1 MGENTNH
8 RTCSSITTQLY
19 PQKPD
24 KPGALRHWW
33 FSPPNIFTF
42 PAFPKRHLQGAGV
55 RSTGADV
62 QRRAH
67 CHRARV
73 GATGA
78 AAEAQL
84 AVLKGPRFRHLEMG
98 KSMKIWY
105 FYIVTPPKSS
115 SFDHGFPTENRY
127 FTCCSQF
134 SHPTGKFG
142 REPGSGD
149 KPDTDQISNILV
161 RHVPNKQQGIRP
173 KCRFHQQIK
182 RGTLWVA
189 NSCS

>member
-1 MGENTNH
+1 MVFTTQH
-8 RTCSSITTQLY
+8 FHISSISQA
-19 PQKPD
+19 PPPRRRCEIHRRGCPA
-24 KPGALRHWW
+24 PGPL
-33 FSPPNIFTF
+33 P
-42 PAFPKRHLQGAGV
+42 QGARRRDGSGR
-55 RSTGADV
+55 RSPAGRPERTKISPLGD
-62 QRRAH
+62 
-67 CHRARV
+67 
-73 GATGA
+73 GKIYENLWTSMKIY
-78 AAEAQL
+78 EDL
-84 AVLKGPRFRHLEMG
+84 W

-105 FYIVTPPKSS
+105 FYIVTPQNPVVLIMA
-115 SFDHGFPTENRY
+115 FPRKIDILRAVAH
-127 FTCCSQF
+127 FQI
-134 SHPTGKFG
+134 HPTGKFG

>member
-1 MGENTNH
+1 MVFTTQH
-8 RTCSSITTQLY
+8 FHISSISQAPRTSKVQVW
-19 PQKPD
+19 D
-24 KPGALRHWW
+24 
-33 FSPPNIFTF
+33 PP
-42 PAFPKRHLQGAGV
+42 ARMSSAGP
-55 RSTGADV
+55 
-62 QRRAH
+62 H

-142 REPGSGD
+142 REPESGD
-149 KPDTDQISNILV
+149 KPDTNQISNILV
-161 RHVPNKQQGIRP
+161 QHVPNKQQGIRP

-182 RGTLWVA
+182 RGTPWVA

>member
-1 MGENTNH
+1 MVFTTQH
-8 RTCSSITTQLY
+8 FHISSISQAPRTSKVQVW
-19 PQKPD
+19 D
-24 KPGALRHWW
+24 
-33 FSPPNIFTF
+33 PP
-42 PAFPKRHLQGAGV
+42 ARMSSAGPI
-55 RSTGADV
+55 
-62 QRRAH
+62 
-67 CHRARV
+67 
-73 GATGA
+73 ATGRA
-78 AAEAQL
+78 SARRERPPKPSWPSWKDQDFATWRWENL
-84 AVLKGPRFRHLEMG
+84 WKSMNIYEDLW

-142 REPGSGD
+142 REPESGD
-149 KPDTDQISNILV
+149 KPDTNQISNILV
-161 RHVPNKQQGIRP
+161 QHVPNKQQGIRP

-182 RGTLWVA
+182 RGTPWVA